1 MKCNV
6 CSGRIVKTQNK
17 SSGDIKVCCYR
28 CNGCNGCN
36 RIFLVIDGNKCK

>member
-6 CSGRIVKTQNK
+6 CSGKIVKTPKN

-28 CNGCNGCN
+28 CNCCN

>member
-6 CSGRIVKTQNK
+6 CGGRIAKTPNK
-17 SSGDIKVCCYR
+17 SSGYINACCYR
-28 CNGCNGCN
+28 CNGCN